1 MLSVSTLLNQLTT
14 MQQLAV
20 ETDLQSKVAYNSS
33 TLSVFSSM
41 LFGESKKEILESCVL
56 DNNNYP
62 KKERPIFQAI
72 LDFYGLK
79 AESSRDQFLAD
90 VYFAI
95 HEEKYESKA
104 KKVTRLEGLF
114 HQMKRY
120 ELEQE
125 SAELLN
131 ELEKSSIGT
140 PLHAV
145 YDHLYNKY
153 NEIEINNNKA
163 YTAFEKLNSK
173 ISDFL
178 GENLKDYTI
187 KDLVAGY
194 KEIRNIHLENEN
206 RVSACILNTSMLVLA
221 NHCGQTQLLNENKW
235 TLSELFE
242 TCKAQIETLPFSIER
257 MFMKNIFDN
266 SLKYAVLKGSI
277 EVNTLAFQRLQVSE
291 LNVEPY
297 NFDLQIKERHQTK
310 RISKSEH
317 LISSFVR
324 SINTTTTTA
333 ISLKQNPIISYPH
346 LV

>member
-1 MLSVSTLLNQLTT
+1 MLPVSTLLNQLTT
-14 MQQLAV
+14 KQQLAV

-33 TLSVFSSM
+33 SLSVFSSM
-41 LFGESKKEILESCVL
+41 LMGESKKEILASCVL

-62 KKERPIFQAI
+62 KKERPIYQAI

-95 HEEKYESKA
+95 HEEKFESKA
-104 KKVTRLEGLF
+104 KKVKRLEGLF

-125 SAELLN
+125 SAELLQ
-131 ELEKSSIGT
+131 ELEKCSIGT

-163 YTAFEKLNSK
+163 YTAFDKLNTK
-173 ISDFL
+173 VSDYL

-187 KDLVAGY
+187 KDLVSGY
-194 KEIRNIHLENEN
+194 KEIRNIHNNNEN
-206 RVSACILNTSMLVLA
+206 RVSECIVNSTMLLLA

-257 MFMKNIFDN
+257 MFLKNIFDN
-266 SLKYAVLKGSI
+266 SLKQAVLKNSFK
-277 EVNTLAFQRLQVSE
+277 VTTLAFQRLQVSDS
-291 LNVEPY
+291 NIEPY
-297 NFDLQIKERHQTK
+297 NFDLQIKEKSQPR

-317 LISSFVR
+317 LISSFVK
-324 SINTTTTTA
+324 SMNTTTA
-333 ISLKQNPIISYPH
+333 ISLKQNPIISFPH